1 MTNRKALA
9 LLLDPEKADLN
20 VLPITSEVHPD
31 YIFVGGSTG
40 GDTTAFVRA
49 LKEYLTA
56 QRSYSAAVLQA
67 KPVMTGDRPSF
78 FFPEIRHSLRRKQ
91 MPFFSSL
98 CSPGTTL
105 NILSISRLSLHVQY
119 TIRK

>member
-1 MTNRKALA
+1 MNDQMVNGKMTNRKALA

-40 GDTTAFVRA
+40 G
-49 LKEYLTA
+49 
-56 QRSYSAAVLQA
+56 AVLQA

-78 FFPEIRHSLRRKQ
+78 FFPEIRHSLHRKQ
-91 MPFFSSL
+91 MPFFFSL
-98 CSPGTTL
+98 CSLETTP
-105 NILSISRLSLHVQY
+105 NILSVSRLSLHVQY